1 MAKHKTYI
9 SQEGSISSQSY
20 RFVRNMLK
28 KLTQLSVN
36 KRFKSPINPI
46 SITKSTLEEY
56 NRSRDAIYL
65 KYLCHAPFTNMYFS
79 YGGKMGVCCYNRSHL
94 LGTWPDTGIMQA
106 WKSTNLQQL
115 RQKMKHCDLT
125 SGCYCCQVQWEEKA
139 YTTVLARNYDYF
151 KPTVQFP
158 VSMEFELSNRCNLE
172 CVMCSEENSSK
183 IAKIKLGEQEKL
195 LPYNHK
201 FVEELRPF
209 IPHLKSTKFMGGEPF
224 LISIYYD
231 IWDLITQINPNC
243 EIVVQTNGSVL
254 NNHIKQLLEKGNF
267 SISISIDSV
276 QKETYERIRKGATF
290 EEVMNNIDY
299 FIDLC
304 RRKNRFIGIACCYI
318 QQNWRELPAFI
329 QFFNRRQIPVTFNRV
344 WSPPSCSI
352 WESSYALTSE
362 ILQFYKNISL
372 APKTETERHNLA
384 AFNDLIHLT
393 ESWNEHEKQ
402 KLNDTNRFSDFSTE
416 QIEQQVMAH
425 ILNISSIQETELH
438 NQEAIKTKFEN
449 TMYVFRQRKNYRE
462 LLIKALH
469 IPTEILYTQILN
481 SSEEKLIA
489 RLDELD
495 RTTSNE

>member
-1 MAKHKTYI
+1 
-9 SQEGSISSQSY
+9 
-20 RFVRNMLK
+20 
-28 KLTQLSVN
+28 
-36 KRFKSPINPI
+36 
-46 SITKSTLEEY
+46 
-56 NRSRDAIYL
+56 
-65 KYLCHAPFTNMYFS
+65 
-79 YGGKMGVCCYNRSHL
+79 
-94 LGTWPDTGIMQA
+94 
-106 WKSTNLQQL
+106 
-115 RQKMKHCDLT
+115 
-125 SGCYCCQVQWEEKA
+125 
-139 YTTVLARNYDYF
+139 
-151 KPTVQFP
+151 
-158 VSMEFELSNRCNLE
+158 
-172 CVMCSEENSSK
+172 
-183 IAKIKLGEQEKL
+183 
-195 LPYNHK
+195 
-201 FVEELRPF
+201 
-209 IPHLKSTKFMGGEPF
+209 
-224 LISIYYD
+224 
-231 IWDLITQINPNC
+231 
-243 EIVVQTNGSVL
+243 
-254 NNHIKQLLEKGNF
+254 KQLLERGNF

-362 ILQFYKNISL
+362 ILQFYKNISFT
-372 APKTETERHNLA
+372 PKTEIERHNLA

-449 TMYVFRQRKNYRE
+449 TMYAFRQRKNYRE